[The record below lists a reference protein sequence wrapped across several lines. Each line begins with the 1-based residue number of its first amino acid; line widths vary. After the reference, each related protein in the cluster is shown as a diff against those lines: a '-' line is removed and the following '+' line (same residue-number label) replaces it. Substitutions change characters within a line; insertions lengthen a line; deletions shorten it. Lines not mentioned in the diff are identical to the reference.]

1 MPSVE
6 LTQEEVLRYK
16 GAVALDAEV
25 EYNTTLISNK
35 AMEACCDFLKRR
47 KLLGIP
53 VKVTVTFTGGFG
65 PNLYE
70 LWWS

>member
-1 MPSVE
+1 MPTIE
-6 LTQEEVLRYK
+6 LAQEEIRQYLEAADFDA
-16 GAVALDAEV
+16 GVARHDPV
-25 EYNTTLISNK
+25 ISNK
-35 AMEACCDFLKRR
+35 AMEVCCDFLKRR

-70 LWWS
+70 LWWG